1 MRIQIPND
9 TRPHTVPLGR
19 LGEQN
24 VTEVAFDIS
33 DWLTEYG
40 EGGDVV
46 LLIQRPGDSAAYPV
60 EPEAADGLAVYSLT
74 DADTQYAGKGKMQLR
89 YSVGGEIVKKSQIYS
104 TITLQALDGSGE
116 VPEPWQS
123 WVDELTELKND
134 AEAAAQ
140 EASGYVA
147 DLTALLQSM
156 TWTLKD
162 NGHLEVSFN
171 A

>member
-40 EGGDVV
+40 EGGEVL

-60 EPEAADGLAVYSLT
+60 EPEVADGLAVYTLT
-74 DADTQYAGKGKMQLR
+74 EADTQYVGKGRLQLR
-89 YSVGGEIVKKSQIYS
+89 YSIGGELIKKSQIYS
-104 TITLQALDGSGE
+104 TVTLAALDGSGE
-116 VPEPWQS
+116 TPEPWQS

-134 AEAAAQ
+134 AEEAAQ

-156 TWTLKD
+156 SWTLKD